1 MLRPMP
7 GKRRG
12 DEQVEILRAIWNEM
26 KGLNARVDQTNA
38 RLDQTNAR
46 IEQTNARLDAM
57 RTEPRDE
64 IDGLRRRVVES
75 EVRLATA
82 TTQLASDVQALS
94 GLIREWREE
103 HRADRAELRTRV
115 ARLEE
120 RVGLSGA
127 S

>member
-1 MLRPMP
+1 MP
-7 GKRRG
+7 DKRRG
-12 DEQVEILRAIWNEM
+12 GEQVEVLRAIWNEM
-26 KGLNARVDQTNA
+26 KALNARVDQTNA

-46 IEQTNARLDAM
+46 LDAL
-57 RTEPRDE
+57 RDELRVE

-82 TTQLASDVQALS
+82 TTQLSTDVQALS

-103 HRADRAELRTRV
+103 HRADRAELRTRI

-120 RVGLSGA
+120 HAGLSGRP
-127 S
+127 